1 MPLQIR
7 RGTELQRQAM
17 TVPLAS
23 GELLYVTDDQRLYV
37 GNGSTLGGVQITGY
51 TNEDA
56 VDAVGAALVNGVHAG
71 ITFTYGTTQDT
82 AGRID
87 AAIDLSNYPGTL
99 KADAIQGTIVADDS
113 TILVDAVAGR
123 IVGPVFSNVV
133 GNVTGNLTGNVTGN
147 INGVITGTAGST
159 LIGNVTGDLV
169 GNSTGT
175 HLGDVKGSVFGDD
188 SSIIVDAVDRKLIIN
203 TLVVTDTLGGV
214 HQNIITGDG
223 TSLRLGQPLD
233 PTSVEFNLDTSQ
245 AGLFVRGITTGPA
258 AAQPTFRFAS
268 SRGTIANPSLI
279 TDGDG
284 IGLIKFMAWTG
295 YSGSITGYADAGFIA
310 AIVDD
315 ASITTG
321 DQYVDVTLALGL
333 SSDSVSDNLVFITKG
348 GALSAPLIGY
358 RPGLG
363 GTISQGSG
371 SGKGTAVTLNNV
383 CGEITTDGAT
393 LNNATT
399 ISFTF
404 TNNKIT
410 DEDHLL
416 VTHIS
421 GGTLGAYVVGGVVT
435 GAGAAT
441 IYIRNV
447 DSSPLTESL
456 VLKYTVFASANS

>member
-17 TVPLAS
+17 TAPLAS

-37 GNGSTLGGVQITGY
+37 GNGTTLGGVQITGY

-56 VDAVGAALVNGVHAG
+56 VDAVGAALINGVHSG

-87 AAIDLSNYPGTL
+87 ATIDLSDYPGTL
-99 KADAIQGTIVADDS
+99 KADAISATIVADDS
-113 TILVDAVAGR
+113 TVLVDAVAGR

-133 GNVTGNLTGNVTGN
+133 GNLTGNVTGNVTGN
-147 INGVITGTAGST
+147 INGVVTGTAGSS
-159 LIGNVTGDLV
+159 LIGTVTGDLT
-169 GNSTGT
+169 GNTFGT

-203 TLVVTDTLGGV
+203 TLVVTDQLGGV
-214 HQNIITGDG
+214 HQNIITGNG
-223 TSLRLGQPLD
+223 TSLFLGQRSS
-233 PTSVEFNLDTSQ
+233 PTSVEFNLDTTQ
-245 AGLFVRGITTGPA
+245 AGLFANGITTGPA
-258 AAQPTFRFAS
+258 ASQPTFRFAS
-268 SRGTIANPSLI
+268 SRGSLTNPSLVN
-279 TDGDG
+279 DGDG
-284 IGLIKFMAWTG
+284 IGLIKFTAWTG
-295 YSGSITGYADAGFIA
+295 YSGSITGHADAGFIA

-321 DQYVDVTLALGL
+321 NQYVDVILALGL
-333 SSDSVSDNLVFITKG
+333 SSDSATDDLVFITKG

-358 RPGLG
+358 RPGMG
-363 GTISQGSG
+363 ATITQGSG
-371 SGKGTAVTLNNV
+371 SGKATAVTLNNV

-399 ISFTF
+399 VTFTL

-410 DEDHLL
+410 AEDHLL
-416 VTHIS
+416 ITHVS

-435 GAGAAT
+435 GTGAAT

-447 DSSPLTESL
+447 DTAPLNEAL
-456 VLKYTVFASANS
+456 VLKYTVFASATS